1 MPTRLFRHS
10 LAMFARERG
19 GAERA
24 EGARHPV
31 GKTQVRI
38 LYGSCTQLDR
48 ASQGG
53 GRSRRFR
60 HPFSVE
66 RQGMSKA
73 KAARIRGC
81 TEEDA
86 PF

>member
-1 MPTRLFRHS
+1 MPTRLFCHS

-38 LYGSCTQLDR
+38 WYGSCTQLDR

-53 GRSRRFR
+53 GRSRRFHL
-60 HPFSVE
+60 HPE
-66 RQGMSKA
+66 RETGMSKA
-73 KAARIRGC
+73 KAAPIQGC

>member
-1 MPTRLFRHS
+1 MMTRAGDAMPTRLFRHS

-38 LYGSCTQLDR
+38 LYGSVAYQR
-48 ASQGG
+48 VKNE
-53 GRSRRFR
+53 GRVRSTDISSPSVMRR
-60 HPFSVE
+60 V
-66 RQGMSKA
+66 GVNKA
-73 KAARIRGC
+73 VSGP
-81 TEEDA
+81 E
-86 PF
+86 

>member
-1 MPTRLFRHS
+1 MTRAGDAMPTRLFRHS

-53 GRSRRFR
+53 GRSTDISSPSVMRR
-60 HPFSVE
+60 V
-66 RQGMSKA
+66 GVNKA
-73 KAARIRGC
+73 VSGP
-81 TEEDA
+81 E
-86 PF
+86 

>member
-1 MPTRLFRHS
+1 MPTRLFCHS

-38 LYGSCTQLDR
+38 WYGSVTYQR
-48 ASQGG
+48 VKNQAGPKSGYFHPPSRESGG
-53 GRSRRFR
+53 EMGESGPHSRL
-60 HPFSVE
+60 H
-66 RQGMSKA
+66 
-73 KAARIRGC
+73 
-81 TEEDA
+81 
-86 PF
+86 